1 VKVLKERIEDII
13 TLISEVANG
22 NFDYQIE
29 TSETG
34 DELDAVIAGIN
45 MLGQE
50 LKSST
55 VSRDFMQSIYRGV
68 VDMLLILN
76 QDFTIRNVNESLEE
90 ALGYKEG
97 ELQGKPLSVLL
108 EKEYVPELI
117 TLMEMCRR
125 QDKCLNKELLLRTK
139 DNQEVPV
146 SCSFS
151 HLRNSQKEVD
161 GVLIIAKDI
170 TEIKKTEKALR
181 KAKKKAEAANEAKSN
196 FLSSMSHEIRTPL
209 NGIMGFTDLLLQTE
223 LNETQKQYIHLIKSS
238 GATLTKLL
246 NDILDL
252 HRVEQNKIYIESI
265 PFQLRESLTG
275 SLAPYRHL
283 AESKGLAYTC
293 NFDGSVP
300 EWSIGDPTRL
310 NQVVIN
316 LVSNAIKF
324 TEEGRIEVKFQAE
337 ALSRDEFLLH
347 CSITDTGIGI
357 PADKQAMVFAS
368 FTQSDQSTS
377 RKYGGSG
384 LGLAISKK
392 LARLLQGDLQ
402 VISPLPGQK
411 KGSMFWFTVRLKH
424 LQKEEPTQRET
435 HAEEAYQVQP
445 GTRLLVVDDNE
456 INVLLLETVLEN
468 LGANVTVAHN
478 GQEAL
483 DIARSQSFDLV
494 FLDVQMPGMSGLDV
508 ARSLRKEKYY
518 TPIIAFSASAYS
530 SDIENSLAAGMNDY
544 LCKPFEQSD
553 LISLLKKWLAPADI
567 T

>member
-252 HRVEQNKIYIESI
+252 HRVEQNKVYIESI